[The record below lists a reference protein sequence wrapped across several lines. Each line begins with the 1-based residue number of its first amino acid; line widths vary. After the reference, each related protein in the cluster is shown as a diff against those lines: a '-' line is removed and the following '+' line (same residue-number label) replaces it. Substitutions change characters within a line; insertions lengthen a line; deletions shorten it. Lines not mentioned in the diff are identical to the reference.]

1 MIFHFDFLQIFQNPK
16 QTFLHPFDLLNGMR
30 IFFLLLF
37 LGFCHAGFSQEL
49 VGLSTRWDD
58 SFSEWVVYTHGGDVE
73 GEITMKWP
81 MKGDWS
87 EWNFRIGEL
96 SGTIEVKW
104 KNDPNLWEVRANNEI
119 ITIRSVWKDDW
130 RQWEVKNGDIR
141 LDVKSRWANILEEWT
156 AADDRY
162 GSMHIFTSWEGDL
175 RDWVVEDQLTEQI
188 SLPTKIALT
197 FIPVF
202 YSTPKF

>member
-1 MIFHFDFLQIFQNPK
+1 MTFRFNKYFHLRH
-16 QTFLHPFDLLNGMR
+16 QTFPLQTALYICMR
-30 IFFLLLF
+30 LWCSILLLF
-37 LGFCHAGFSQEL
+37 SYHLAWNQEL

-58 SFSEWVVYTHGGDVE
+58 SFSEWVVYTEGGEVE

-81 MKGDWS
+81 IKGDWS

-104 KNDPNLWEVRANNEI
+104 KNDPNLWEVRSDNEI
-119 ITIRSVWKDDW
+119 ITIRTVWKDDW

-156 AADDRY
+156 AHDDRY
-162 GSMHIFTSWEGDL
+162 GTMKLYTAWEGDL
-175 RDWVVEDQLTEQI
+175 RDWVVEDEFNDLI
-188 SLPTKIALT
+188 SLPTKIALA